1 MTKMRKDR
9 RGRGLVVNV
18 TVRPRISVPLTEL
31 REVVLV
37 VRH

>member
-1 MTKMRKDR
+1 MGENR

-18 TVRPRISVPLTEL
+18 LVRPRISVPLTEL